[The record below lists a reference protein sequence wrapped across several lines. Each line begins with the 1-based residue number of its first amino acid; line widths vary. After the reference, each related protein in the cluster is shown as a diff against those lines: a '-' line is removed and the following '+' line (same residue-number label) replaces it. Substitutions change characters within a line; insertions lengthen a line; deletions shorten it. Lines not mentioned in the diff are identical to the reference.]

1 MVLKPKYIIPAI
13 LLSSGLVYAQDH
25 SDTVEAAKLGVI
37 EKLYNAGGDRFRKQL
52 SARGLSEDEA
62 ENVLYE
68 AIDAYALCVVLA
80 AQAQAHEQ
88 GLSEEVILKGVGNK
102 TRGKEESLIL
112 LSLDTDALDLKRAPC
127 NAALSDK
134 LSNAAQ

>member
-1 MVLKPKYIIPAI
+1 MKIWHVILAI
-13 LLSSGLVYAQDH
+13 LLSPVLVYAQDH
-25 SDTVEAAKLGVI
+25 SDAVEAAKLGVI
-37 EKLYNAGGDRFRKQL
+37 EKLYNAGGDHFRSQL
-52 SARGLSEDEA
+52 SARGLSEDEV
-62 ENVLYE
+62 ENELFE

-112 LSLDTDALDLKRAPC
+112 LSLDTDALDVKRAPC
-127 NAALSDK
+127 KEALSNK
-134 LSNAAQ
+134 LGTTVQ

>member
-1 MVLKPKYIIPAI
+1 MKPKYIIPAI

-134 LSNAAQ
+134 LGNAAQ

>member
-1 MVLKPKYIIPAI
+1 MKPKYIIPAI